1 MSQKEIKAGMIEGM
15 KLKQSF
21 IQNEIQDGD
30 IICYQVELPEKEYVY
45 HHGIFVYGKSS
56 RRDRIADLEAQS
68 LYSSVP
74 QFYDFLQNRILVHF
88 KPRYE
93 DRAASVPEFD
103 LMLSKKMTY
112 DIVSLISNIFFCVT
126 MTKFILDGASSWGVP
141 ETRPF
146 EVEIHLGS

>member
-1 MSQKEIKAGMIEGM
+1 MIEGM

-30 IICYQVELPEKEYVY
+30 IICYQVELPEKEWVY
-45 HHGIFVYGKSS
+45 HHNISVYGKNSLI
-56 RRDRIADLEAQS
+56 DRIADLEAQS

-112 DIVSLISNIFFCVT
+112 DVVSLVSNLLFLRT
-126 MTKFILDGASSWGVP
+126 MTKSISDGAPSRGIP

-146 EVEIHLGS
+146 EVEIYLGS